1 LELDKEGKVNI
12 GELKDIWNVSAK
24 VGTDED
30 LDYLPSDHHNTIP
43 DKNDSGF

>member
-24 VGTDED
+24 VGYDED
-30 LDYLPSDHHNTIP
+30 LDGLPRPYHSTTPSKRD
-43 DKNDSGF
+43 GGV